1 MKSVSLSKVI
11 EIKLVWKLQIGRKN
25 SISKD
30 QANYS
35 LTPIKWVQTIH
46 EVEFGFHETCMYLR
60 ISYSIDD
67 LIFENKSCEIV
78 GVKYHK

>member
-1 MKSVSLSKVI
+1 MEEK
-11 EIKLVWKLQIGRKN
+11 IGAN

-46 EVEFGFHETCMYLR
+46 EVKFGFLSYPGLQFHETR
-60 ISYSIDD
+60 ISYSVDD

-78 GVKYHK
+78 GVKYYK

>member
-1 MKSVSLSKVI
+1 MEEK
-11 EIKLVWKLQIGRKN
+11 IGAN

-30 QANYS
+30 QANYC

-46 EVEFGFHETCMYLR
+46 EVKFGFLSYPYDFTKHVCKYLR

-78 GVKYHK
+78 GVKYYK

>member
-1 MKSVSLSKVI
+1 LEEK
-11 EIKLVWKLQIGRKN
+11 IGAN

-46 EVEFGFHETCMYLR
+46 EVEFGFL
-60 ISYSIDD
+60 
-67 LIFENKSCEIV
+67 
-78 GVKYHK
+78 

>member
-1 MKSVSLSKVI
+1 MEEK
-11 EIKLVWKLQIGRKN
+11 IGAN

-35 LTPIKWVQTIH
+35 LTTLKWVQTIH
-46 EVEFGFHETCMYLR
+46 EVEFGFLWYPYDFTKHVGMYLR

-78 GVKYHK
+78 GVKYYK

>member
-1 MKSVSLSKVI
+1 MEEK
-11 EIKLVWKLQIGRKN
+11 IGAN

-35 LTPIKWVQTIH
+35 LTTLKWVQTIH
-46 EVEFGFHETCMYLR
+46 EVEFGFYDTPTISRNMYLR

-67 LIFENKSCEIV
+67 LIFENKSCEII
-78 GVKYHK
+78 GVKYYK

>member
-1 MKSVSLSKVI
+1 MEEK
-11 EIKLVWKLQIGRKN
+11 IGAN

-35 LTPIKWVQTIH
+35 RTPIKWVQTIH
-46 EVEFGFHETCMYLR
+46 DVEFGFLWYPYDFTKHVHILMYLR

-67 LIFENKSCEIV
+67 FIFENKSCEIV
-78 GVKYHK
+78 GVKYYK

>member
-1 MKSVSLSKVI
+1 MEEK
-11 EIKLVWKLQIGRKN
+11 IGAN

-46 EVEFGFHETCMYLR
+46 EVEFGFLWYPYDFTKHVQIYLR

-67 LIFENKSCEIV
+67 LIFENKSCEIA
-78 GVKYHK
+78 GVKVKKI